1 MRYFNVAGADTKL
14 RCGFNVKKGYNLIL
28 NLCVANYKKKIF
40 KINGN
45 NYKTKDG
52 TTIRDYIHVQDL
64 ARIHLLAANQ
74 VLKKKIFKIFN
85 CGYGNGFSVMEIL
98 KKFNSISNRKIKFKI
113 GKRRVSD
120 IIISIADP
128 RELVKFTKWKPKYN
142 NLNLIVKSSLNWY
155 KKKIG

>member
-1 MRYFNVAGADTKL
+1 MWFQCQKGIQFNFESLCGKL
-14 RCGFNVKKGYNLIL
+14 
-28 NLCVANYKKKIF
+28 KKKIF

-74 VLKKKIFKIFN
+74 VLNKKIFKIFN

-113 GKRRVSD
+113 GKRRDSD

-128 RELVKFTKWKPKYN
+128 KELVKFTKWKPKFN
-142 NLNLIVKSSLNWY
+142 NLSLIVKSSLNWY

>member
-1 MRYFNVAGADTKL
+1 
-14 RCGFNVKKGYNLIL
+14 L
-28 NLCVANYKKKIF
+28 NLCAASLKKKIF
-40 KINGN
+40 KINGD

-64 ARIHLLAANQ
+64 ARIHLLAANN
-74 VLKKKIFKIFN
+74 VLNKKIFKTFN

-113 GKRRVSD
+113 GKRRDSD

-128 RELVKFTKWKPKYN
+128 KELIKFTKWKPKFN
-142 NLNLIVKSSLNWY
+142 NLSLIVKSSLNWY
-155 KKKIG
+155 KKSRLNN